1 VSGTRE
7 GGSAPAANGL
17 RRAMVITT
25 NFPPDASVG
34 TMRTLRLARH
44 LAHDVWEVD
53 VLTQAPERLRPGTVI
68 DPLLLDKVPA
78 AVKVIRA
85 PAWRPFERLTGAVR
99 RVIRPQPQRGNE
111 SAAATTAPGSPPA
124 KAVSTPRLIAAAQ
137 AIAAIPD
144 REISWLLP
152 AIAAGWRHARRR
164 PPDVIYSSGPP
175 FTAHLAGAVLA
186 RILRRPWVADFRDP
200 WARAPWRDGR
210 FAFEKRAWTFLERF
224 VATRADAA
232 LFVTETNRQDFAAC
246 YGDLVAKR
254 FQVVPNGCDPADFD
268 GLTPQP
274 SSPMTRFVLLHA
286 GSLYGARNPAPL
298 LRALRKAISSGAIH
312 PEQICLRFIGRVGI
326 TGLQAT
332 VHELG
337 LDQVVEFVSHMPRR
351 AALQQMLDASALL
364 VVQPI
369 TKVSVPAKLYE
380 YMAAGRP
387 VLALAAPGGETA
399 EIVTRNGAGIAVH
412 ADDEEAIARALVML
426 VDGRSRPFVRVDR
439 AVYDGA
445 QRAAEMVHIL
455 GNFAGRNAGHSHDA
469 RHSVT
474 ENSASREA
482 TRA

>member
-1 VSGTRE
+1 
-7 GGSAPAANGL
+7 
-17 RRAMVITT
+17 MVITT

-44 LAHDVWEVD
+44 LAREAWEVD

-85 PAWRPFERLTGAVR
+85 RAWRPFERLTGAVR
-99 RVIRPQPQRGNE
+99 QAIRPRPHHGHG
-111 SAAATTAPGSPPA
+111 AAAAPTMPVAAPG
-124 KAVSTPRLIAAAQ
+124 KADTSTSFIAAAQ
-137 AIAAIPD
+137 AMAAIPD

-164 PPDVIYSSGPP
+164 RPDVIYSSGPP
-175 FTAHLAGAVLA
+175 FTAHLAGAALA
-186 RILRRPWVADFRDP
+186 RILKRPWVADFRDP

-210 FAFEKRAWTFLERF
+210 FGFEKRAWTFLERF

-246 YGDLVAKR
+246 YGTHVASR
-254 FQVVPNGCDPADFD
+254 FQVVPNGCDPADFE

-274 SSPMTRFVLLHA
+274 SSPMSRFVLLHA
-286 GSLYGARNPAPL
+286 GSLYGARNPTPL
-298 LRALRKAISSGAIH
+298 LRALRNAISRGAIQ
-312 PEQICLRFIGRVGI
+312 PDQICLRFIGRVGI
-326 TGLQAT
+326 TGLQST
-332 VHELG
+332 VHELA
-337 LDQVVEFVSHMPRR
+337 LDHVVEFVSHMPRR
-351 AALQQMLDASALL
+351 AVLQQMLDASALL

-387 VLALAAPGGETA
+387 ILALAEPGGETA
-399 EIVTRNGAGIAVH
+399 EIVTRNRAGIAVH
-412 ADDEEAIARALVML
+412 ADDEEAIERALMML
-426 VDGRSRPFVRVDR
+426 VDGRSGPFLGVER

-445 QRAAEMVHIL
+445 QRAAEIAHIL
-455 GNFAGRNAGHSHDA
+455 GDIAGRTAGPPSDA
-469 RHSVT
+469 QQPLT
-474 ENSASREA
+474 ESTASREA

>member
-1 VSGTRE
+1 
-7 GGSAPAANGL
+7 
-17 RRAMVITT
+17 MVITT

-44 LAHDVWEVD
+44 LAHEAWEVE

-68 DPLLLDKVPA
+68 DPVLLDKVPS
-78 AVKVIRA
+78 AVQVIRA
-85 PAWRPFERLTGAVR
+85 RAWRPFERLTGAVR
-99 RVIRPQPQRGNE
+99 RAIRPRPQHGHGA
-111 SAAATTAPGSPPA
+111 AAATNAPAPAPG
-124 KAVSTPRLIAAAQ
+124 KAVPSTSFIAAVQ
-137 AIAAIPD
+137 AMAAVPD

-164 PPDVIYSSGPP
+164 RPDVIYSSGPP
-175 FTAHLAGAVLA
+175 FTAHLAGAALA
-186 RILRRPWVADFRDP
+186 RILKRPWVADFRDP

-210 FAFEKRAWTFLERF
+210 FAFEKRAWTLLERF

-246 YGDLVAKR
+246 YGSLVASR

-268 GLTPQP
+268 GLIPQR
-274 SSPMTRFVLLHA
+274 SSSTTRFVLLHA

-298 LRALRKAISSGAIH
+298 LRALRTAISSEAIH
-312 PEQICLRFIGRVGI
+312 RDQICLRFIGRVGI
-326 TGLQAT
+326 TGLQST

-351 AALQQMLDASALL
+351 AVLQQMLDASALL

-387 VLALAAPGGETA
+387 VLALAEPGGETA
-399 EIVTRNGAGIAVH
+399 EIITRNGAGIAVH
-412 ADDEEAIARALVML
+412 ADDEEAIERALVML
-426 VDGRSRPFVRVDR
+426 VNGRGGSFVRVER

-445 QRAAEMVHIL
+445 QRAVEIAHIL
-455 GNFAGRNAGHSHDA
+455 GDIAGRNAGHPVDA
-469 RHSVT
+469 RQRVT
-474 ENSASREA
+474 GNSASREA